1 MDRPIDGDVQRRRTV
16 RRAGTAGAAIAVLAG
31 ALVWLPGLVR
41 PSISRASVR
50 TAVADAGPIEA
61 VITATGTVVP
71 EVEQVVSSPVD
82 ARVLRILKRTGARLE
97 KGDPLVTLDISETQ
111 LAVDKLGQDLAIKQ
125 NQQARTRL
133 SLEKSLIDLNGQVE
147 VKTLQLASLRS
158 QLARDRQLAADGL
171 LSQELLKKSELAVSQ
186 AQIELTQLEGSRENA
201 RVANR
206 TEVEGLGLEMSKLH
220 QEQREARRLLDL
232 ATPRADRAGV
242 LTWALTQEGMAIR
255 KGDVIARLADLGSF
269 RVEATVS
276 DVHARRLA
284 AGLPVTV
291 KVNDDT
297 LEGTVAAVL
306 PTIQNGAMTLQVA
319 LKDPSSALLRSNLRV
334 DVGIVTASKP
344 RVVRIRRGPFASGEG
359 VQQVFV
365 IRGDRAVR
373 TPVEL
378 GLSSFDQFEVV
389 RGLVPGDEAIISDMN
404 DYTRLKEVRIR

>member
-1 MDRPIDGDVQRRRTV
+1 MDRPIEEHVQRRRRV
-16 RRAGTAGAAIAVLAG
+16 RRAGTVGAVLAVLAG

-158 QLARDRQLAADGL
+158 QLSRDRQLAADGL

-186 AQIELTQLEGSRENA
+186 GQIELTQLEGSRENA
-201 RVANR
+201 RIANR
-206 TEVEGLGLEMSKLH
+206 TEVEGLGLEMAKLH
-220 QEQREARRLLDL
+220 QEQREARRVLDL

-242 LTWALTQEGMAIR
+242 LTWALTQEGVAIR
-255 KGDVIARLADLGSF
+255 KGDVIARVADLGSF

-276 DVHARRLA
+276 DVHAGRLA

-297 LEGTVAAVL
+297 LEGTVGTVL
-306 PTIQNGAMTLQVA
+306 PTIQNGAMTLQVT
-319 LKDPSSALLRSNLRV
+319 LKDPSSALLRPNLGV

-344 RVVRIRRGPFASGEG
+344 RVVRIRRGPFASGGG

-373 TPVEL
+373 TQVEL
-378 GLSSFDQFEVV
+378 GLASFEAFEVV

-404 DYTRLKEVRIR
+404 DYTRLREVRIR

>member
-1 MDRPIDGDVQRRRTV
+1 VDRPIDEDVQRRRTV
-16 RRAGTAGAAIAVLAG
+16 RRAGTAGAVLALLAG

-242 LTWALTQEGMAIR
+242 LTWALSQEGVAIR

>member
-1 MDRPIDGDVQRRRTV
+1 V
-16 RRAGTAGAAIAVLAG
+16 RRAGTAGAVLAVLAG

-201 RVANR
+201 RIANR

-242 LTWALTQEGMAIR
+242 LTWALSQEGVAIR

>member
-1 MDRPIDGDVQRRRTV
+1 MDRPINEDVQRRRTV
-16 RRAGTAGAAIAVLAG
+16 RRAGTAGAVLAVLAG

-201 RVANR
+201 RIANR

-242 LTWALTQEGMAIR
+242 LTWALSQEGVAIR

-389 RGLVPGDEAIISDMN
+389 RGLGPGDEAIISDMN

>member
-1 MDRPIDGDVQRRRTV
+1 VDRPIDEDVQRRRTV
-16 RRAGTAGAAIAVLAG
+16 RRAGTAGAVLALLAG

-111 LAVDKLGQDLAIKQ
+111 LAVDTLGQDLAIKQ

-242 LTWALTQEGMAIR
+242 LTWALTQEGVAIR

-276 DVHARRLA
+276 DVHAGRLA

>member
-1 MDRPIDGDVQRRRTV
+1 VDRPIDEDVQRRRTV
-16 RRAGTAGAAIAVLAG
+16 RRAGTAGAVLALLAG

-111 LAVDKLGQDLAIKQ
+111 LAVDTLGQDLAIKQ

-158 QLARDRQLAADGL
+158 QLARDRQLTADGL

-242 LTWALTQEGMAIR
+242 LTWALTQEGVAIR

-276 DVHARRLA
+276 DVHAGRLA